1 MNAPASAI
9 KDEVHQLIESQI
21 QTFRSSTNHI
31 FTTSRISRPLRKTQD
46 ALPRTRPDWYAR
58 CCGTVACPAESTP
71 LSVRFNGISGSRSRT
86 NPPKKLGIF
95 SSGAP
100 LKTVADL
107 SAVERYF
114 VVLKWKDQVP
124 YLASCAR
131 CGHKFFTP
139 NGRFRNDPVGAE
151 EYLRDKY
158 VRHECKTEPKK

>member
-1 MNAPASAI
+1 MLWNSCVPSGVHSFEREVQRHFRIAISNESA
-9 KDEVHQLIESQI
+9 E
-21 QTFRSSTNHI
+21 
-31 FTTSRISRPLRKTQD
+31 
-46 ALPRTRPDWYAR
+46 
-58 CCGTVACPAESTP
+58 
-71 LSVRFNGISGSRSRT
+71 
-86 NPPKKLGIF
+86 KLGIF